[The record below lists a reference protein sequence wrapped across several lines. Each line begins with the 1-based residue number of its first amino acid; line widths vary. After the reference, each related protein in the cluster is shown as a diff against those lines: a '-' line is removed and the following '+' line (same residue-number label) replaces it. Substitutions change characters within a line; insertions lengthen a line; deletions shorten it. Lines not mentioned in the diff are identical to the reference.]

1 MPAISLYYRLPALH
15 SYKRLKGES
24 HMYYIQLL
32 INGISLGSVY
42 SVIAIGFTLIFSIL
56 KFSNFSHGGVM
67 VVSAYFGYVLST
79 KLNLGFFPTLLM
91 VSVFGAL
98 VAVVVQYIGFDRIR
112 KSDGNVML
120 LFVSSATLG
129 TLLQNII
136 VITFS
141 STYYS
146 YPKFFTTSFVKIGN
160 FTVGVTDLMMLVF
173 STICIVVLMYVLYK
187 TRLGISIRALSM
199 DANTTQLM
207 GINASFVIAVTFM
220 ISGCLAGVAGMFLG
234 ISYSLYPQLNALV
247 FKGMIASILGGLGN
261 ISGALYGGLLLGVAE
276 VFLTNFVGA
285 SLMPVFTFLFSIIF
299 LLVRPQGIS
308 GKFTLEKV

>member
-1 MPAISLYYRLPALH
+1 
-15 SYKRLKGES
+15 
-24 HMYYIQLL
+24 MYYLQLL

-42 SVIAIGFTLIFSIL
+42 TIIALGFTLIFSVL

-79 KLNLGFFPTLLM
+79 KIKLGFLPTIIIVALFGGLL
-91 VSVFGAL
+91 ACI
-98 VAVVVQYIGFDRIR
+98 VQYVGFERLR
-112 KSDGNVML
+112 KKEGSVML

-146 YPKFFTTSFVKIGN
+146 YPTFFKTRFLKLGS
-160 FTVGVTDLMMLVF
+160 FTVGVTDLMMLGF
-173 STICIVVLMYVLYK
+173 SSICILLLMFVLYK

-199 DANTTQLM
+199 DTNTVKLM
-207 GINASFVIAVTFM
+207 GMNTSIVIAITFA
-220 ISGCLAGVAGMFLG
+220 ISGALGGIAGMFLG
-234 ISYSLYPQLNALV
+234 INYVLYPQLNSLV

-261 ISGALYGGLLLGVAE
+261 ISGALYGGILLGVAE

-285 SLMPVFTFLFSIIF
+285 SLMPVFTFLFSIVF

>member
-1 MPAISLYYRLPALH
+1 
-15 SYKRLKGES
+15 
-24 HMYYIQLL
+24 MYYLQLL

-42 SVIAIGFTLIFSIL
+42 SIIALGFTLIFSIL

-79 KLNLGFFPTLLM
+79 KLNFGFLPTILL
-91 VSVFGAL
+91 VSVFGAIL
-98 VAVVVQYIGFDRIR
+98 AAIVQYVGFERIR
-112 KSDGNVML
+112 KSESNIML

-136 VITFS
+136 VVTFS

-146 YPKFFTTSFVKIGN
+146 YPKFFETSYVKFGS
-160 FTVGVTDLMMLVF
+160 FTVGVTDLMMLSF
-173 STICIVVLMYVLYK
+173 SAICIIVLMFVLYK

-199 DANTTQLM
+199 DANTVKLM
-207 GINASFVIAVTFM
+207 GINTSLIVAITFM
-220 ISGCLAGVAGMFLG
+220 ISGFLGGVAGMFLG
-234 ISYSLYPQLNALV
+234 ITYVLYPQLNGLV

-261 ISGALYGGLLLGVAE
+261 ISGALYGGILLGVAE

-285 SLMPVFTFLFSIIF
+285 SLMPVFTFLLSIIF
-299 LLVRPQGIS
+299 LLVRPQGIC